1 MKEQFIKKPKNEL
14 KDINDLIS
22 IIIYLKYDIDT
33 EKETSDFKVYG
44 NYTFTKI
51 LADSFIQTSILKY
64 LLQFCTIC
72 LRN

>member
-1 MKEQFIKKPKNEL
+1 VKEQFIKKPKNEF

-44 NYTFTKI
+44 NYTFTQI
-51 LADSFIQTSILKY
+51 LADLFIQASILKY
-64 LLQFCTIC
+64 LL
-72 LRN
+72 